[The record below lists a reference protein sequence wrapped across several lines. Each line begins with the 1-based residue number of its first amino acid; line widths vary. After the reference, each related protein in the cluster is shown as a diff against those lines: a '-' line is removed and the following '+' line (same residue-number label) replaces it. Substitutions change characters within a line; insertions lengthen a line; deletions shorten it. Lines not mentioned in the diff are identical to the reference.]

1 MSTERILVVE
11 DEKIIA
17 LDLRR
22 RLEKFGYEVVGTAG
36 TAEEAVNAASETA
49 PDLVLMDVMLTG
61 SEDGI
66 DAAAAIRRENPIPI
80 VFLTAY
86 ADEETLERAK
96 HVEPVGYV
104 LKPFKEREL
113 YTTIE
118 MGLYKSK
125 IDRVMRRHERLFSSI
140 LNSTGDGIIATDSR
154 SNIRYINPVA
164 ATLTGWRAEDAQGK
178 QLSAVFSLANEQTG
192 EPITLPAPAEDDL
205 DTARVFEGVLLTS
218 KQGATI
224 SIDGNVA
231 LIRDE
236 HGNVDGQA
244 IAFRDLT
251 DIKHMSATISYQ
263 ASHDSL
269 TGLLNRDE
277 FATQLGRV
285 CDQARGEDREHTFLY
300 IDVDQFKVVND
311 VCGHLAGDE
320 LLRQIAGDIDEVI
333 THDHLLA
340 RLGGDEFGLVIF
352 DCKLDAG
359 RRLAK
364 VLLAHLN
371 RRFIWHQHS
380 FNVSASIGIVK
391 IDAENNGVN
400 DVLAAADDACCLAKE
415 HGGNSLRV
423 YEHTD
428 NTFLKRRGE
437 MQWIGRLSDAL
448 EEDRFV
454 LFGQPI
460 KSLDGKHPDKIEIL
474 LRLQDRN
481 NELVSPGLFI
491 SAAERYK
498 LMPAIDR
505 WVINASFKYVRQCM
519 EMGVSPPILCINLS
533 GASIAEPTL
542 LDFILFMLER
552 HDVPASKFVL
562 EVTET
567 SAIQNLSRALSFMDR
582 LRSEGATFAL
592 DDFGNGFSSF
602 AYLKKLPVD
611 YLKIDGSFVV
621 GIDTD
626 PIGRAMVN
634 AVNTI
639 GHTMDMLTIAE
650 YVTSDSL
657 RETLTEIGVDYGQGF
672 ALAKPHP
679 LVLPKPPD
687 ADHDEGAGSSENG
700 HDAVGSFAD
709 HHTN

>member
-1 MSTERILVVE
+1 MSTERILIVE

-22 RLEKFGYEVVGTAG
+22 RLEKFGYEVVGTAANADEAQQIA
-36 TAEEAVNAASETA
+36 AETV

-61 SEDGI
+61 SADGI
-66 DAAAAIRRENPIPI
+66 DAAVAIREQNPIPV

-125 IDRVMRRHERLFSSI
+125 IDRAMRRHERLFSSI

-154 SNIRYINPVA
+154 NCIRYINPVA
-164 ATLTGWRAEDAQGK
+164 ATLTGWRSEDAQGK
-178 QLSAVFSLANEQTG
+178 QVGAVFSLSNEQT
-192 EPITLPAPAEDDL
+192 ENPVALPSPSEEDA
-205 DTARVFEGVLLTS
+205 DTARVFDGVLLNT
-218 KQGATI
+218 KHGASI

-231 LIRDE
+231 VIRDE
-236 HGNVDGQA
+236 HGRIDGQA

-263 ASHDSL
+263 ASHDAL

-277 FATQLGRV
+277 FASQLGEV
-285 CDQARGEDREHTFLY
+285 CERTCTDGREHTFMY

-340 RLGGDEFGLVIF
+340 RLGGDEFGLIVF
-352 DCKLDAG
+352 DCHLDAG
-359 RRLAK
+359 KRLAK
-364 VLLAHLN
+364 VLTAHLN

-380 FNVSASIGIVK
+380 FNVSASIGLVGL
-391 IDAENNGVN
+391 DADNGGVN
-400 DVLAAADDACCLAKE
+400 EVLAAADDACCLAKE
-415 HGGNSLRV
+415 HGGNAVRI

-454 LFGQPI
+454 LYGQPI
-460 KSLDGKHPDKIEIL
+460 RSLNGDRPGKVEIL
-474 LRLQDRN
+474 LRLRERSNQ
-481 NELVSPGLFI
+481 LVSPGTFI

-505 WVINASFKYVRQCM
+505 WVINATFKYAHTRM
-519 EMGVSPPILCINLS
+519 EMGQPSETICINLS
-533 GASIAEPTL
+533 GASIADTTL

-552 HDVPASKFVL
+552 HQVPASQFCL
-562 EVTET
+562 EITET
-567 SAIQNLSRALSFMDR
+567 SAIQNLSRALSFMTR
-582 LRSEGATFAL
+582 LKEEGATFAL

-611 YLKIDGSFVV
+611 FLKIDGSFVV
-621 GIDTD
+621 GIDSD
-626 PIGRAMVN
+626 PIGRAMVD

-639 GHTMDMLTIAE
+639 GHTMGMLTIAE
-650 YVTSDSL
+650 YVTS
-657 RETLTEIGVDYGQGF
+657 ETLQQVLTEIGVDYGQGF

-679 LVLPKPPD
+679 LLLPGEEHRD
-687 ADHDEGAGSSENG
+687 AAGTAAARS
-700 HDAVGSFAD
+700 VQR
-709 HHTN
+709 